1 MKYAHVRRVKS
12 LFTNIPKQ
20 KNMLKIILLFKE
32 IYKIPGEMTQ
42 EFLGLRMRNFQGIVF
57 TRVRRYIEISKSA
70 LVYL

>member
-1 MKYAHVRRVKS
+1 
-12 LFTNIPKQ
+12 
-20 KNMLKIILLFKE
+20 MLKIILLFKE

-57 TRVRRYIEISKSA
+57 TRARRYTEISKSA

>member
-1 MKYAHVRRVKS
+1 
-12 LFTNIPKQ
+12 
-20 KNMLKIILLFKE
+20 MLKIILLFKE

-57 TRVRRYIEISKSA
+57 TRVRRYTEISKSA

>member
-1 MKYAHVRRVKS
+1 MRRVKS

-57 TRVRRYIEISKSA
+57 TRARRYTEISKSA

>member
-1 MKYAHVRRVKS
+1 
-12 LFTNIPKQ
+12 
-20 KNMLKIILLFKE
+20 MLKIILLFKE